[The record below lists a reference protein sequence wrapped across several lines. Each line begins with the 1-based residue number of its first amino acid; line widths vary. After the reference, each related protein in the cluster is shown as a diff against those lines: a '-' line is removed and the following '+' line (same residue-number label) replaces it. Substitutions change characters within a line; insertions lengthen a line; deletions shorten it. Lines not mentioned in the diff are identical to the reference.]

1 MGHAPGRRTDAPAI
15 DEPLGEHA
23 YDAGVKAARK
33 RRPQPHVVRRRE
45 SDPNDP
51 LDGEESDFDERVAN
65 LRASRLKEN
74 S

>member
-1 MGHAPGRRTDAPAI
+1 
-15 DEPLGEHA
+15 
-23 YDAGVKAARK
+23 VKAARK
-33 RRPQPHVVRRRE
+33 RGPQPHVAVRRRE

-51 LDGEESDFDERVAN
+51 LDGEEGDFDERVAN